1 MSAPATNGP
10 PALRRWAVVLLAVLG
25 LGLIA
30 APAIF
35 QMFDRAPKGA
45 TMIADFKPFMTDQR
59 MNSFKENIATI
70 RDGVDQGNTGVAD
83 YLYPGDQ
90 AAFDRQYPAF
100 ASFAGEW
107 PPIDE
112 DMSSMLDQIQA
123 QIPNY
128 AAVAALPNFRLF
140 PWFFVI
146 PGVLLL
152 ALAGIALLR
161 PASWR
166 VVRWPVALIGVGLIL
181 APVAFQMF
189 DRAPKGAKMV
199 AAFTDIETRE
209 KVETIQGYFGT
220 IAAGQGSLRLDLI
233 PALQERGLSDAQI
246 AQRFPAVVEL
256 DREWIPILQNLT
268 PMIGAMSDNVVN
280 YQAVAALP
288 SFNLFP
294 WFFVLPGLFAIA
306 LVLLAGGRGSRAA
319 APGPEASPTPTEKE
333 VQQ

>member
-1 MSAPATNGP
+1 MSVPAPNGR

-35 QMFDRAPKGA
+35 QMFERAPKGA
-45 TMIADFKPFMTDQR
+45 TMISDFKPFMTDAR

-70 RDGVDQGNTGVAD
+70 RDGVREGDTGVAS
-83 YLYPGDQ
+83 YLSGGDQ
-90 AAFDRQYPAF
+90 AAFDRQYPTFAAF
-100 ASFAGEW
+100 AQEW
-107 PPIDE
+107 PAIDE

-128 AAVAALPNFRLF
+128 EAVAALPNFKLF

-152 ALAGIALLR
+152 ALAGAALLR
-161 PASWR
+161 PSSWR
-166 VVRWPVALIGVGLIL
+166 FVRWPIALIGVGLIL

-199 AAFTDIETRE
+199 AAFTEIETRP

-220 IAAGQGSLRLDLI
+220 IAAGQGSLRLDLV
-233 PALQERGLSDAQI
+233 PALQEKGLSDAQI
-246 AQRFPAVVEL
+246 AERFPAVVAL

-294 WFFVLPGLFAIA
+294 WFFVLPGIFAIA
-306 LVLLAGGRGSRAA
+306 LVLLAGGRGSRVAVA
-319 APGPEASPTPTEKE
+319 GPEASPKPTEKE
-333 VQQ
+333 VQT